1 MKARNAPLSSTSTS
15 SAKPVAI
22 NWPLRPSESMPLSGE
37 TALTPELDG
46 GRSRALFMRRL
57 RARSRATSTVLFS
70 RARVRFGFR
79 TDSLRVGAVAGGT
92 AVGAGWVSELCCG
105 GAGAGESGA
114 GAESESGGAGA
125 GSGAIGAGSGA
136 TGAESGTTGG
146 GSCTAWD
153 AESSPAPSAGPA
165 SAPGSTVSMTAI
177 RAAQARGG
185 AIRPLTNR
193 NVGNLVPY
201 VVLPPPRARAA
212 CKGQ

>member
-1 MKARNAPLSSTSTS
+1 MKPRNAPLSSTSTS
-15 SAKPVAI
+15 NARPAAI
-22 NWPLRPSESMPLSGE
+22 NWPLRPS
-37 TALTPELDG
+37 
-46 GRSRALFMRRL
+46 SR
-57 RARSRATSTVLFS
+57 VLFS
-70 RARVRFGFR
+70 PALVCFGFR
-79 TDSLRVGAVAGGT
+79 TESLRVATVVGGKG
-92 AVGAGWVSELCCG
+92 VGGDGVSKLCRG
-105 GAGAGESGA
+105 GAGAGESAA
-114 GAESESGGAGA
+114 GGEPESGGAGA
-125 GSGAIGAGSGA
+125 GSGVIGAGSGA
-136 TGAESGTTGG
+136 TGTESGTTGG

-212 CKGQ
+212 CKGR